1 MKKILYTIIAMI
13 GFANVSLAQGYY
25 YIKTLGTTS
34 EYNFNPIS
42 STAILTGVTGGL
54 SSTLSSAQ
62 TLPFAWSFYGS
73 PVTTFKASS
82 SGYITFDTTQ
92 TLDKATNTNLP
103 NITAPKK
110 AIFAFWD
117 SLKLEPITTFPSDV
131 KTWTYGSSPNRVFVV
146 QWRLASVIG
155 TTASITNFTY
165 FAIRIYEPGG
175 FDIVENYGSGSFS
188 ATIGCQNATGTLG
201 TNVTGSPTLNFG
213 GNNGNYLA
221 SASDVYTFYY
231 GTQPSIWARSVSNQT
246 SLNASTN
253 ISAGTPISV
262 KYTNWGSTAI
272 NSANLKYNINNGS
285 TVTQSI
291 TQTIASNGGFAI
303 LSTTTTAN
311 YQPAVS
317 DEGTIKTIKVWLS
330 NINGTTNTS
339 DTLTFTIFVNK
350 GISGTKRVLL
360 EEGSGGWCGYC
371 PDGHL
376 KMSDIVAANN
386 KVVAVV
392 HHNIDGMANTQSNTI
407 NSAYATGY
415 PYGVVDRTLFSG
427 QTTVSLNRNLWDAK
441 VTEALA
447 INSPAN
453 ISIINKTYNTST
465 RVIDYDVK
473 VDFVD
478 FALPGNIKLNTL
490 IVEDNVRGPMIS
502 STNTTWNQRNYYSS
516 AGSASGGS
524 THPFYNYPEYL
535 YGYLHNNVVRNIPT
549 GAWGNAYSIPTNPVA
564 GSSYTQHFS
573 YTLPT
578 LVSVTDAD
586 FTGQNNIINQ
596 YQNTYAGPAQNK
608 PNNIKLVAF
617 LSYDS
622 QIINSNQT
630 YLLPQNNYTVS
641 DTIVCKGKEVTFD
654 LGSNKLYNG
663 NTFIGS
669 WSFKKQIDSTMH
681 FQLKSFD
688 GITIA
693 NINITVNDSLTIQP
707 ITSSDTLSYCGYNS
721 KFVIGVNTSNTS
733 PKNYLWYKNDTLLL
747 VGKTLAIDTFTSAGK
762 YKVTLNTST
771 GCYQERTFTI
781 NKFNNTFNPD
791 FASNKQNATT
801 TPFDFTF
808 SNNTTPMSDYNF
820 TWSWGDGNTAQNNN
834 LINFYTYTNNG
845 TYSVKLVAQNKVTG
859 CKDSIVKAN
868 YITCSGGT
876 SGVLA
881 MNTNKINPIC
891 YGESN
896 GSITLNTTGG
906 TTPYQYKINNGSY
919 QSTNSF
925 TNLSAGIYTVYVKDA
940 TNATVSKTDTLINP
954 NLLAV
959 GGILGSNGVP
969 VSSTQNY
976 NIASQNG
983 VIYTWNIINGT
994 LLSGNGTN
1002 SIQVQWAAVA
1012 GMGKVIANIVKNS
1025 CSAADTLVVSIG
1037 SNPLTLSTI
1046 KTDETCAGKANGA
1059 ITINA
1064 VGGTSPYQ
1072 YAMNNGTYQTGNT
1085 FNNLVAGIYVSKV
1098 KDASNVISQKT
1109 DTINAGVGITVGVIN
1124 GINLVKP
1131 FDLINYV
1138 ISQQIGATYIWNVSG
1153 GNIASGQGT
1162 NIAQV
1167 SWGATAGTGLI
1178 KVKVNSAVGC
1188 IDSTQLNVT
1197 IGSTNISSASP
1208 IVNALK
1214 VYPNPASTILH
1225 IDLEKPGYYTAK
1237 LSSVS
1242 GQSIISPT
1250 TGTVDISAL
1259 ANGVYIL
1266 SIYDSNNKLIST
1278 NKVAIL
1284 K

>member
-376 KMSDIVAANN
+376 RMRDILAGNS

-392 HHNIDGMANTQSNTI
+392 HHNSDGMANTQSNTI
-407 NSAYATGY
+407 NTAYATGY
-415 PYGVVDRTLFSG
+415 PYGVVDRTLYTD
-427 QTTVSLNRNLWDAK
+427 QTTVGLNRGLWDAK
-441 VTEALA
+441 ATENLNA
-447 INSPAN
+447 ITPVN
-453 ISIINKTYNTST
+453 ISIINKTYNATT
-465 RVIDYDVK
+465 RTLSYTVK
-473 VDFVD
+473 ADFVD
-478 FALPGNIKLNTL
+478 NALPGDMRITS
-490 IVEDNVRGPMIS
+490 IISEDNVRGPMIS
-502 STNTTWNQRNYYSS
+502 PTSTTWNQHSYYSS
-516 AGSASGGS
+516 ADNGAGGA
-524 THPFYNYPEYL
+524 THELYNEPAYF
-535 YGYLHNNVVRNIPT
+535 YGYNHRHVAKTILPS
-549 GAWGNAYSIPTNPVA
+549 AWGNAGVIPNAPLK
-564 GSSYTQHFS
+564 GSSYTQDFT
-573 YTLPT
+573 YTLPAVVK
-578 LVSVTDAD
+578 VSETDYIGN
-586 FTGQNNIINQ
+586 TGI
-596 YQNTYAGPAQNK
+596 YTPFQNTYPGEANNK
-608 PNNIKLVAF
+608 
-617 LSYDS
+617 
-622 QIINSNQT
+622 
-630 YLLPQNNYTVS
+630 
-641 DTIVCKGKEVTFD
+641 
-654 LGSNKLYNG
+654 
-663 NTFIGS
+663 
-669 WSFKKQIDSTMH
+669 
-681 FQLKSFD
+681 
-688 GITIA
+688 
-693 NINITVNDSLTIQP
+693 
-707 ITSSDTLSYCGYNS
+707 
-721 KFVIGVNTSNTS
+721 
-733 PKNYLWYKNDTLLL
+733 
-747 VGKTLAIDTFTSAGK
+747 
-762 YKVTLNTST
+762 
-771 GCYQERTFTI
+771 
-781 NKFNNTFNPD
+781 
-791 FASNKQNATT
+791 
-801 TPFDFTF
+801 
-808 SNNTTPMSDYNF
+808 
-820 TWSWGDGNTAQNNN
+820 
-834 LINFYTYTNNG
+834 
-845 TYSVKLVAQNKVTG
+845 
-859 CKDSIVKAN
+859 
-868 YITCSGGT
+868 
-876 SGVLA
+876 
-881 MNTNKINPIC
+881 
-891 YGESN
+891 
-896 GSITLNTTGG
+896 
-906 TTPYQYKINNGSY
+906 
-919 QSTNSF
+919 
-925 TNLSAGIYTVYVKDA
+925 
-940 TNATVSKTDTLINP
+940 
-954 NLLAV
+954 
-959 GGILGSNGVP
+959 
-969 VSSTQNY
+969 
-976 NIASQNG
+976 
-983 VIYTWNIINGT
+983 
-994 LLSGNGTN
+994 
-1002 SIQVQWAAVA
+1002 
-1012 GMGKVIANIVKNS
+1012 
-1025 CSAADTLVVSIG
+1025 
-1037 SNPLTLSTI
+1037 
-1046 KTDETCAGKANGA
+1046 
-1059 ITINA
+1059 
-1064 VGGTSPYQ
+1064 
-1072 YAMNNGTYQTGNT
+1072 
-1085 FNNLVAGIYVSKV
+1085 
-1098 KDASNVISQKT
+1098 
-1109 DTINAGVGITVGVIN
+1109 
-1124 GINLVKP
+1124 
-1131 FDLINYV
+1131 
-1138 ISQQIGATYIWNVSG
+1138 IGATSIIAMVSYYNADATKRQVINVNEAPALWSTSA
-1153 GNIASGQGT
+1153 NE
-1162 NIAQV
+1162 V
-1167 SWGATAGTGLI
+1167 I
-1178 KVKVNSAVGC
+1178 KSAYF
-1188 IDSTQLNVT
+1188 SNVF
-1197 IGSTNISSASP
+1197 
-1208 IVNALK
+1208 
-1214 VYPNPASTILH
+1214 PNPTTGITQ
-1225 IDLEKPGYYTAK
+1225 IDFK
-1237 LSSVS
+1237 LSSTDNLTIELFDIMGKSVKTIKNGSFAS
-1242 GQSIISPT
+1242 GDHSIFFDTENIE
-1250 TGTVDISAL
+1250 
-1259 ANGVYIL
+1259 NGVYFLKL
-1266 SIYDSNNKLIST
+1266 SST
-1278 NKVAIL
+1278 NYTATHKLAIQ